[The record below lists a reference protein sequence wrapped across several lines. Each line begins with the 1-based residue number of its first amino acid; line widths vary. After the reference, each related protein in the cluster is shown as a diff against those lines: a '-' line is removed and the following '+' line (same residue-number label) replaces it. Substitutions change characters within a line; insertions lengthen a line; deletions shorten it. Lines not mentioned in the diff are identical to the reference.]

1 MDIELKNF
9 FKKLLFSSSLLITYH
24 ASRITFRDRSS
35 PTEIKRGNHGG
46 GGDPVNGDPVK
57 FFHFPGTVRQKERR
71 QRWIRSCHPIS
82 AVASKERVS

>member
-1 MDIELKNF
+1 MDVELKKF

-46 GGDPVNGDPVK
+46 GGG
-57 FFHFPGTVRQKERR
+57 
-71 QRWIRSCHPIS
+71 
-82 AVASKERVS
+82 A